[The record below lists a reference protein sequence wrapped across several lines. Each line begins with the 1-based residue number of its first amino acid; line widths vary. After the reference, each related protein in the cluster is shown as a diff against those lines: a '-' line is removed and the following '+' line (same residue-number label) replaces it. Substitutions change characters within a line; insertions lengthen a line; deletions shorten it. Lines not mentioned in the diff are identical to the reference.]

1 MKSITFEA
9 ALFDLDGV
17 VFDTEPQYSVF
28 WGQVCRHYHPELPG
42 LENKIKGQTL
52 TQILDAYFAEE
63 DMRKEIVLRLD
74 EYEMA
79 MDYPY
84 IPGFLSFMRMLR
96 DANVRTAVVTS
107 SNVPKM
113 ECVYKAHPDF
123 MHLFDAVL
131 TAEDFDESKPSPDCY
146 LKAAQKLGASKDGC
160 VVFEDSFNG
169 LRSGMAA
176 GMAVVGLATTNDADA
191 IAPLCDLVVPDFQNL
206 KMEDCL
212 HLLNNHSVS

>member
-28 WGQVCRHYHPELPG
+28 WGQVCRQYHPELPG

-113 ECVYKAHPDF
+113 ECVY
-123 MHLFDAVL
+123 
-131 TAEDFDESKPSPDCY
+131 
-146 LKAAQKLGASKDGC
+146 
-160 VVFEDSFNG
+160 
-169 LRSGMAA
+169 
-176 GMAVVGLATTNDADA
+176 
-191 IAPLCDLVVPDFQNL
+191 
-206 KMEDCL
+206 
-212 HLLNNHSVS
+212 